1 MSAAAPDAQDLATAS
16 MAALDTWWDPELNLL
31 TDPPTGEPPR
41 RTRVRESALY
51 ALGLLARGGS
61 GDRERAVLAL
71 RAVLDHQLDQPGT
84 PWHGTWLRFPEEPV
98 PDHTSREWRDY
109 DPNWREF
116 IGCTLLLVLELDR
129 AEDRLPADLVA
140 GIDRALDR
148 AVAGSLARGV
158 SPLYSN
164 IALMAAFLQ
173 HAVGRR
179 RGDSATDAA
188 GVDLMRQ
195 VLEAFEVHGA
205 FEEYNSPTYY
215 GVDLY
220 ALALWRRYGAE
231 PRTQERACA
240 VEIALWRDIA
250 AHHHAGLQNLAGPY
264 DRSYGMDLRD
274 YSGAVGLWLWLAQG
288 RRGAVYP
295 DLDRPHQ
302 HQWDL
307 GLGPSVA
314 LLGLPELPAE
324 VRAELDAFSGP
335 RTVEQPIDGRRVARS
350 VLEQNLIVGAEHVG
364 GDRGNLRD
372 QFHPLTAHW
381 RLAGGV
387 GWLRLVSPLTIDVV
401 AERAGDDA
409 VDVSLRWADGG
420 ELAFQVRAD
429 GFDAAAVAARRW
441 DLPGLAVDVET
452 TAVLE
457 RVEAA
462 PDGTWWLHYVA
473 AAGAEGVAD
482 LALSWSDPAGS
493 H

>member
-1 MSAAAPDAQDLATAS
+1 MNADLATAS
-16 MAALDTWWDPELNLL
+16 MATLDTWWDPDLNLL
-31 TDPPTGEPPR
+31 TDPPSGEPPQ

-51 ALGLLARGGS
+51 ALGLLARDAA
-61 GDRERAVLAL
+61 GDHDRAVQVLHAVLA
-71 RAVLDHQLDQPGT
+71 HQLDQPGAA
-84 PWHGTWLRFPEEPV
+84 WHGTWLRFPEEPV
-98 PDHTSREWRDY
+98 PDQTSREWRDY

-116 IGCTLLLVLELDR
+116 IGCTLLLALDT
-129 AEDRLPADLVA
+129 AEDRLPVDLVA
-140 GIDRALDR
+140 GIDRALDL

-179 RGDSATDAA
+179 RGDAATASA

-195 VLEAFEVHGA
+195 VLDAFEEHGA

-215 GVDLY
+215 GIDLY

-231 PRTQERACA
+231 PATHERACA

-288 RRGAVYP
+288 RRGEVYP

-314 LLGLPELPAE
+314 LLGLPELPPD
-324 VRAELDAFSGP
+324 VLGELEAFSGP

-350 VLEQNLIVGAEHVG
+350 VLEENLIVGAEHVG
-364 GDRGNLRD
+364 GDRGNLHD

-381 RLAGGV
+381 RLPGGV
-387 GWLRLVSPLTIDVV
+387 GWLRLVSTLTIDVT

-409 VDVSLRWADGG
+409 VDVGLRWSDGG
-420 ELAFQVRAD
+420 ELAFQVRAPGID
-429 GFDAAAVAARRW
+429 PAAISAERW
-441 DLPGLAVDVET
+441 ELPGLTVAMET
-452 TAVLE
+452 AAELE
-457 RVEAA
+457 RVEPAS
-462 PDGTWWLHYVA
+462 DGTWWLHYVA
-473 AAGAEGVAD
+473 AAGVEGGAD
-482 LALSWSDPAGS
+482 LALSCPDQARSR
-493 H
+493 